1 MRGNASRT
9 DASHTAAA
17 SCPTYHQTR
26 GRRYSSLHAGPRT
39 PPHADVDSASA
50 AVNGVLAVAVSVARV
65 LRADSAATQQA
76 EVELAAVEVQEPGE
90 AGVQAWLSRAN
101 ARSHSMV

>member
-1 MRGNASRT
+1 MRVNASHT
-9 DASHTAAA
+9 DASHTVAA

-39 PPHADVDSASA
+39 PPHADVHSASA
-50 AVNGVLAVAVSVARV
+50 AVNGVLVVRV
-65 LRADSAATQQA
+65 LQADSAAIQQA

>member
-50 AVNGVLAVAVSVARV
+50 AVNGVLAVQV
-65 LRADSAATQQA
+65 LQADSAATQQA